1 MAVGGLPGHDDK
13 RDAQGRHAGTI
24 PLPCSASHSGW
35 AGVLFFVLREG
46 TFHGSRPATDI
57 SHSSGRHALTRVGH
71 DHGQWP
77 GARQE

>member
-1 MAVGGLPGHDDK
+1 MSIIVGDETKLVISGLTG
-13 RDAQGRHAGTI
+13 
-24 PLPCSASHSGW
+24 
-35 AGVLFFVLREG
+35 REG